1 MGDFNAVSEAFVNH
15 YYNTFDTNRAGLASL
30 YQDTSMLTFEGQQF
44 QGATSIVEKLQSLA
58 FDACKHTVTTRDAQP
73 VMTGQTMSI
82 IVFVSGTIALP
93 NEERPLK
100 FSQVF
105 HLCQTAQQS
114 WFVYNDM
121 FRLNYA

>member
-1 MGDFNAVSEAFVNH
+1 M
-15 YYNTFDTNRAGLASL
+15 
-30 YQDTSMLTFEGQQF
+30 
-44 QGATSIVEKLQSLA
+44 EKLQSLA

-100 FSQVF
+100 FSQVRSLRQ
-105 HLCQTAQQS
+105 HARCARALAQMRVDARS
-114 WFVYNDM
+114 DVCG
-121 FRLNYA
+121 